1 MENNRILN
9 VHLLGS
15 FRLTWADQ
23 PVASFAQA
31 RLQYLLAYL
40 LLHPHIP
47 ISRRQVAFTFWPD
60 TPDEQSLSNLRTLL
74 YRLRDALPDS
84 QHLLEIDRHAITWR
98 GDAGCAL
105 DVAEFEAALTRAAH
119 GAQPAAT
126 IAALQAAV
134 DAYGGELLPDCY
146 DEWIIPQ
153 RERLRQAFH
162 QALEQLIALQEQ
174 QRLYPPAIQNAERL
188 LRLDPLNEAGH
199 RHLMRDDSQYAN
211 NA

>member
-1 MENNRILN
+1 METNRTLD

-15 FRLTWADQ
+15 FRLTWGDQ

-40 LLHPHIP
+40 LLHPRIP
-47 ISRRQVAFTFWPD
+47 ISRRQLAFTFWPD

-74 YRLRDALPDS
+74 HRLRDALPDS
-84 QHLLEIDRHAITWR
+84 QRFLEIDRHAITWR
-98 GDAGCAL
+98 GDAGCVS

-119 GAQPAAT
+119 DAQPAAT

-134 DAYGGELLPDCY
+134 DAYGGDLLPDCY

-162 QALEQLIALQEQ
+162 QALERLIALQED
-174 QRLYPPAIQNAERL
+174 QRHIRRRSKTPSACCASIL
-188 LRLDPLNEAGH
+188 
-199 RHLMRDDSQYAN
+199 
-211 NA
+211 